1 MFLPLASFTLSFF
14 LFPFQVTYSYKKKTI
29 EGLQR
34 TFSKALHGIEEEH
47 EFTKFS
53 RKNTLYIISSGA
65 ICRKD
70 AHVANRT
77 AFMFCV
83 EKVWSHLLTE

>member
-14 LFPFQVTYSYKKKTI
+14 LFPFQVTYSYKRKTI
-29 EGLQR
+29 DGLER
-34 TFSKALHGIEEEH
+34 TFSKALHGIETEH
-47 EFTKFS
+47 EFEKFS
-53 RKNTLYIISSGA
+53 RKNTLYIISSGV
-65 ICRKD
+65 ICRDD

-83 EKVWSHLLTE
+83 EKVWIHLLTK